1 MTPDPLTTLAAP
13 DREAEEF
20 RAALRKPLPEIPTRY
35 LYDERGS
42 ELYERITHEP
52 EYYQTR
58 IEIEILE
65 RHCRDIAE
73 LTRPLEYVELGAGSG
88 RKTHLLLDALETLER
103 CTLLDISGDYLA
115 ASVDRLRADYPRLH
129 IRGLVADFL
138 HDLTALGPGGRRL
151 VTFLAGTLGNLHPKE
166 VPAFLSRVARQLVPG
181 DGMLVGIDLIKDK
194 ARLEAAY
201 DDAAGVTAAFNRNIL
216 NVVNRKFDADFPVD
230 AFEHRA
236 RFDEEHAW
244 IDIRLQANRDVDVHV
259 GALDLDVSFAEGDEI
274 RTELSCKYS
283 PESLAAAAEGTG
295 LVVREVF
302 TDPDRL
308 FADVLLVKGDA

>member
-1 MTPDPLTTLAAP
+1 MTPDPLPTLTAP
-13 DREAEEF
+13 DREVEEL
-20 RAALRKPLPEIPTRY
+20 RAALARPLPEIPTRY
-35 LYDERGS
+35 LYDEHGS

-58 IEIEILE
+58 TEIEILE

-103 CTLLDISGDYLA
+103 CTLLDISGDFLA
-115 ASVDRLRADYPRLH
+115 GSVARLRADYPRLH

-138 HDLTALGPGGRRL
+138 HDLTVLGPGGRRL

-166 VPAFLSRVARQLVPG
+166 VPAFLGRVARQLVMG

-201 DDAAGVTAAFNRNIL
+201 DDAAGVTAAFNKNIL

-236 RFDEEHAW
+236 RYDEEHAW
-244 IDIRLQANRDVDVHV
+244 IDIRLQANRDVRVHV
-259 GALDLDVSFAEGDEI
+259 GALDLDVTFGEGQEI

-308 FADVLLVKGDA
+308 FADVLLVKADA